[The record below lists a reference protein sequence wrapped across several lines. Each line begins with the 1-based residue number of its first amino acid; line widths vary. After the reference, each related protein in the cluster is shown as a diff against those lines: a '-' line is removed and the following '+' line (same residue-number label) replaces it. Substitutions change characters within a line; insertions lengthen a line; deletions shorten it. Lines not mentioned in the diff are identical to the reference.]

1 MNKIIS
7 IILTMIMVLGF
18 TQTECEA
25 STFKKSITITTQ
37 KQLNKQIKNKQ
48 VSKITIKSDKSKSI
62 TIPKGTY
69 NKDIIINSNKLTVN
83 NKAKLKSVM
92 IKKAKSYTE
101 SANNN
106 NISITDN
113 KLTFSVAK
121 NHSVNTVIV
130 ANKTAN
136 VEAHLSG
143 QIGVLNVLDG
153 KKVELSGNRLIRSN
167 IIVYCAKTEI
177 TANIPSE
184 TTFLSNCDL
193 IANSDGNIVNICD
206 ESTRINVQNNS
217 ETDIPIYFNNKIKEI
232 IHGRNYVEPVKENV
246 VANKV
251 EEDKSTVNVI
261 SSKEEVKPSQTT
273 QTPIASPNY
282 SHPSDNTPAVE
293 MKPNVN
299 SIPIEE
305 NKLIVE
311 TPKEDITD
319 KEVKDAKEDSSQNN
333 EIKEDSNATIE
344 DTTPNNE
351 VNDSKEEKDAPPSSD
366 ESLKYENIDDASN
379 NDVVIDDDNNIED
392 NSNNEN
398 NIEVSK
404 PSEEEQSKEDDKR
417 IDNIVEN
424 TPEIEDTPEEPI
436 EEILPISLSIS
447 KQKQTLYTGNAFN
460 LYATLENTEDDA
472 LVSFDIQGDCIGY
485 EINDNM
491 IKIYGLD
498 EGSAKVVVS
507 YGELEEYCEIT
518 VIPNVTKSYG
528 ITYSDQFSVL
538 QTDTFNCDVYYVEG
552 LVGGTAFRVQGITAE
567 EAEDIFKKVHNIK
580 LYSNK
585 RMTKLYCNY
594 DVIFDKCEIV
604 ENGDIK
610 ITCKIK
616 Q

>member
-69 NKDIIINSNKLTVN
+69 KKDIVINSNKLTVT
-83 NKAKLKSVM
+83 NKAKLKSVT
-92 IKKAKSYTE
+92 IKKAKKYTE
-101 SANNN
+101 SANDNN
-106 NISITDN
+106 VLITDN
-113 KLTFSVAK
+113 NLALSVAK
-121 NHSVNTVIV
+121 NFSANTVTI

-167 IIVYCAKTEI
+167 IVVYCAKTEI

-206 ESTRINVQNNS
+206 ENTRINVQNNS
-217 ETDIPIYFNNKIKEI
+217 ETDIPVYFNSRIKEI
-232 IHGRNYVEPVKENV
+232 IHGRNYIEPVKENV
-246 VANKV
+246 VVNKV
-251 EEDKSTVNVI
+251 EEDKSTTNAI
-261 SSKEEVKPSQTT
+261 SKKEEVNPSQTT
-273 QTPIASPNY
+273 QNPITSPSY
-282 SHPSDNTPAVE
+282 SYPSDGDTPAIE
-293 MKPNVN
+293 TKPNAN
-299 SIPIEE
+299 RIPVEE
-305 NKLIVE
+305 NKPIVE
-311 TPKEDITD
+311 TPKDNITD
-319 KEVKDAKEDSSQNN
+319 KEVEDAKEDSSQNN
-333 EIKEDSNATIE
+333 GTKEDNNSTIDDTAT
-344 DTTPNNE
+344 NN
-351 VNDSKEEKDAPPSSD
+351 NGNNSKEEENIPPSSD
-366 ESLKYENIDDASN
+366 EIVKDENIDNASN
-379 NDVVIDDDNNIED
+379 NDVPIDNGGNIDD

-398 NIEVSK
+398 NIEESK
-404 PSEEEQSKEDDKR
+404 PSEEEQSKEDDKK
-417 IDNIVEN
+417 DDDIVEN
-424 TPEIEDTPEEPI
+424 IPEIETEEPV
-436 EEILPISLSIS
+436 EEILPISLSLS
-447 KQKQTLYTGNAFN
+447 EQEQTLYAGNAFN
-460 LYATLENTEDDA
+460 LYATLENAEDGE

-485 EINDNM
+485 EISDNA

-498 EGSAKVVVS
+498 EGTAKVVVS
-507 YGELEEYCEIT
+507 YGELEETCEVT
-518 VIPNVTKSYG
+518 VIPNVEKVYG
-528 ITYSDQFSVL
+528 IVNDYQFSVL
-538 QTDTFNCDVYYVEG
+538 QADTFSCDVYYVEG
-552 LVGGTAFRVQGITAE
+552 LVGGTAFRVQGITEE
-567 EAEDIFKKVHNIK
+567 EAEDIFKGVHNIK

-594 DVIFDKCEIV
+594 DVIFDKCEVV

-610 ITCKIK
+610 VTFKR
-616 Q
+616 